1 MSCKYS
7 TKITDSKFRNVTG
20 ERDSLTLKNKT
31 KKPLTSVQEG
41 KTVRIIDSAQTK
53 LPNLSLVEFFLFLS
67 IPPPALFIKV
77 TEINI

>member
-31 KKPLTSVQEG
+31 KQKTLTSVQEG
-41 KTVRIIDSAQTK
+41 KTVSIRFRSNEATK
-53 LPNLSLVEFFLFLS
+53 FILSGVFSFFVHTAVCAVYKGDGS
-67 IPPPALFIKV
+67 
-77 TEINI
+77 

>member
-31 KKPLTSVQEG
+31 KQKTLTSVQG
-41 KTVRIIDSAQTK
+41 KTVRIRFRSNEATK
-53 LPNLSLVEFFLFLS
+53 FILSGVSSFSVRTAVYAVYEGDGS
-67 IPPPALFIKV
+67 
-77 TEINI
+77 